1 VSITWLSNSKGQGKA
16 TARWKIFLT
25 LCRKTMEHVPPS
37 PLFHKPA
44 SIVAAKNILY
54 AGLFL
59 TILTWALGWWTTAVY
74 AQAPV
79 QSVVTLILTVGITYA
94 LIKCIGLGMKW
105 ARVVLLVLF
114 LLGVAVFPWTLLVL
128 LKASIVVAVL
138 SLLQAI
144 LQIIALYFLFSRAS
158 TQWFDRVKEKAQ
170 NEPAA

>member
-1 VSITWLSNSKGQGKA
+1 
-16 TARWKIFLT
+16 
-25 LCRKTMEHVPPS
+25 MEHVPPG

-44 SIVAAKNILY
+44 SIVAANNILY

-59 TILTWALGWWTTAVY
+59 NILTWALGRWTTTIY
-74 AQAPV
+74 ATRPV
-79 QSVVTLILTVGITYA
+79 QSAAILIAMLGITFA

>member
-1 VSITWLSNSKGQGKA
+1 
-16 TARWKIFLT
+16 
-25 LCRKTMEHVPPS
+25 MEHVPPG

-59 TILTWALGWWTTAVY
+59 SILTWALGRWTTTMYTSTQVE
-74 AQAPV
+74 
-79 QSVVTLILTVGITYA
+79 SVVILAVIVGITFA

-114 LLGVAVFPWTLLVL
+114 LLGVAILPWTFVALLN
-128 LKASIVVAVL
+128 ASMVVAVL
-138 SLLQAI
+138 ILLQAI

-158 TQWFDRVKEKAQ
+158 TQWFDQVREKARD
-170 NEPAA
+170 EPAPH